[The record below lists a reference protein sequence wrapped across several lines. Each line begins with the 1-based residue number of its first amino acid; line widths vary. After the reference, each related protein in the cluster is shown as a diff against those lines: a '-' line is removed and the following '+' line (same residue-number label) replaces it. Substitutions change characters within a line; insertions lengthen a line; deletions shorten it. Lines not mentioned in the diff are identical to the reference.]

1 MFKFYAC
8 ILTMWLCMSL
18 AANAQSPTI
27 ALNGDYYASICANLP
42 FRLNVTTTGSFNAD
56 NKFSVQ
62 MRAAENQVTLGEF
75 PAVLSN
81 GRLEFT
87 LKDSVTYA
95 NRQVQFRAV
104 ASSPKTQ
111 SGWTY
116 GTFVYSRGQIILN
129 PTNQKDTINT
139 FDNVSVPL
147 SGTSIGEIRVTLN
160 DSTKFSFYAN
170 SGGFSV
176 TQSLTV
182 RSADAV
188 YTIAHAENTCGA
200 MGVSGRYQPVINAIS
215 VKTTSVTPNT
225 VCENSEVKVSFSTA
239 GTSFNAQTKY
249 RIRFS
254 ETYWQSSRR
263 SVEVPATLQ
272 GNYLVATF
280 PDKLK
285 LQSGQQFVVQVIT
298 DNPATVSTPSQN
310 TITVWPKTGAA
321 FATSSQ
327 TIDISNSAY
336 LNIKAYGL
344 PPFVV
349 ELTDGTKVTGS
360 YSDLGFHVT
369 PSSNQNYSIKSVT
382 SGCGTVNITD
392 QEVLQIKVRPGIRF
406 ATDPNTGL
414 IACAGPN
421 TRVKFASSA
430 ALTEAT
436 TYKIKVSPSNGNN
449 YFVNA
454 RRSGEYLEFPLS
466 TSVSYSNTSFQIV
479 TTNPSL
485 ESNYTFNL
493 IIQTPPK
500 INYYANSM
508 SGTVLSIPGRVSI
521 SYNMDGGAPYTIEEM
536 DGTVKTIDTWYTNGP
551 DLFVKQPTQYKIK
564 SIANDCFKNDNPGS
578 VTFTVK
584 NATEPGIYIEPI
596 KAAICNSDSIEVV
609 FGTVGQFGAGNKFS
623 IQTNQPCCDFK
634 PLRVVEQGGKYRV
647 KIPVDPSYNY
657 DGQIRVA
664 SSNPV
669 LFSNVENTRIQT
681 PAKDFYVYPDT
692 KPDEPYKYVASDA
705 GVSLSVNASTSLQ
718 SMIYTENDLEKSYT
732 FSPYSSGLMVKPKPG
747 ATTTYEIKSVT
758 NECGTFPVNKK
769 TYIRSMPNRIQFIS
783 GIASVYCVGSPLT
796 LPFSITEGM
805 DTGASY
811 SLEIAPGNT
820 SDFTPLVTGE
830 KGKQFN
836 TVIPQ
841 DFATGSYL
849 LRIVSSDGSISEPQG
864 TQISGLPTATLSPDN
879 GQSNPIKIEAG
890 QSLTLR
896 IRTEGVSPITAIFSD
911 NTRQDFYSGDQT
923 WYVSPIKSQQY
934 SIVSVSNACGYG
946 TTSGKVDVTVTPRLN
961 AYAQSTAVCE
971 GGSITVNY
979 ELIGD
984 ADLSDS
990 YVRFSIKEQS
1000 SDGKTITLD
1009 STRAPKGSITLK
1021 LPDALTGSYY
1031 AIVCSVAK
1039 YSLSTTL
1046 GVGVTTKPSV
1056 TLSGNTTINSG
1067 ESTQLI
1073 IKTNKYT
1080 SDMAKY
1086 TLSDGTSGSI
1096 YGSAGSGIYVNVTP
1110 TKTTTYTI
1118 TSIVNGC
1125 GNGVVSGSATV
1136 EVNPP
1141 SERTVTVTSIITKSG
1156 FNACTGDTIGVDYKT
1171 AGSFSAGNTFTVQI
1185 SDSTG
1190 RNFRNVTTIGNA
1202 KPIQAVVPGD
1212 LSPTAQYRI
1221 RVVASDPNTGS
1232 GAFGAPLVAMQ
1243 KARARF
1249 ASETVI
1255 FDGVN
1260 NPKITVLLG
1269 GGGPWYYQFGTDGS
1283 VMNRQAYTSTD
1294 VIELFQASP
1303 SQYYR
1308 LFRVSNGCGIGI
1320 IESPSTVKVEVIT
1333 ATEPN
1338 APAFQVI
1345 VAPNPVQ
1352 DILTIRSESGD
1363 EKTIQLISQS
1373 GVVVRTLN
1381 TREQEERFDIRTL
1394 PAGIYLLHINA
1405 KGKKATFKVIK
1416 Q

>member
-8 ILTMWLCMSL
+8 IFAMWLSFSL
-18 AANAQSPTI
+18 TASAQSPTI
-27 ALNGDYYASICANLP
+27 VLNGDYYSSICANVP

-62 MRAAENQVTLGEF
+62 MRSAENQATLAEF

-87 LKDSVTYA
+87 LTDSVTYA

-111 SGWTY
+111 STWTY
-116 GTFVYSRGQIILN
+116 GTFVYTKGRIILN

-139 FDNVSVPL
+139 FDNVSVPF
-147 SGTSIGEIRVTLN
+147 SGTGVGEIRVTLN
-160 DSTKFSFYAN
+160 DSTRFNFYAN
-170 SGGFSV
+170 PGGFSV
-176 TQSLTV
+176 NQPLTV
-182 RSADAV
+182 RGTNAV

-200 MGVSGRYQPVINAIS
+200 MEVSGRYQPVINATS
-215 VKTTSVTPNT
+215 VKTVSVAPNV
-225 VCENSEVKVSFSTA
+225 VCENSDVKVTFSTV
-239 GTSFNAQTKY
+239 GTPFNAQTKY

-263 SVEVPATLQ
+263 SVEAPATLQ

-285 LQSGQQFVVQVIT
+285 LQNGQQFSVQVIT

-321 FATSSQ
+321 FATASQ
-327 TIDISNSAY
+327 TIDISNPVY
-336 LNIKAYGL
+336 LNVKAYGL
-344 PPFVV
+344 PPFLV
-349 ELTDGTKVTGS
+349 ELTDGSKATGS
-360 YSDLGFHVT
+360 YSDLGFYVS

-382 SGCGTVNITD
+382 SGCGTVNISD

-406 ATDPNTGL
+406 AADPNKSL

-430 ALTEAT
+430 QLTDAT
-436 TYKIKVSPSNGNN
+436 TFKIKVSPSNGNN
-449 YFVNA
+449 YYVNA
-454 RRSGEYLEFPLS
+454 KRSGEYLEFPLS
-466 TSVSYSNTSFQIV
+466 TSVSYSNASFQIV

-485 ESNYTFNL
+485 ESNYTYNL
-493 IIQTPPK
+493 VIQTPPK
-500 INYYANSM
+500 ISYYANSM
-508 SGTVLSIPGRVSI
+508 SGTVLNIPSRLSV

-536 DGTVKTIDTWYTNGP
+536 DGTVKTIDTWYVSGP
-551 DLFVKQPTQYKIK
+551 ELFVKGPTEYKVK
-564 SIANDCFKNDNPGS
+564 SISNACFKNDSPGS

-584 NATEPGIYIEPI
+584 NATEPGIYIEPM
-596 KAAICNSDSIEVV
+596 KASICNSDSIEVV

-634 PLRVVEQGGKYRV
+634 PLRVVEQGGKYKV
-647 KIPVDPSYNY
+647 KIPVDQSYTY
-657 DGQIRVA
+657 DGEIRIA

-669 LFSNVENTRIQT
+669 LFSNIERTRIQI

-692 KPDEPYKYVASDA
+692 KPEEPYKYVASDA
-705 GVSLSVNASTSLQ
+705 GVSLSVSVNTSLL
-718 SMIYTENDLEKSYT
+718 SMIYTEDGVEKNYT
-732 FSPYSSGLMVKPKPG
+732 FGPYSTGLMVKPKPG

-783 GIASVYCVGSPLT
+783 GLASVYCAGSPLA
-796 LPFSITEGM
+796 LPFGVTEGT

-836 TVIPQ
+836 ATIPQ
-841 DFATGSYL
+841 DLATGSYL
-849 LRIVSSDGSISEPQG
+849 LRIVSSDGSVSELQS
-864 TQISGLPTATLSPDN
+864 TQISGPPTATLSPDN
-879 GQSNPIKIEAG
+879 GQSSPVKIEAG

-896 IRTEGVSPITAIFSD
+896 IRAEGASPITAIFSD
-911 NTRQDFYSGDQT
+911 NSRQDFYSGDQS
-923 WYVSPIKSQQY
+923 WYVTPARSQQY

-946 TTSGKVDVTVTPRLN
+946 TASGKVDVTVNPRLN

-1000 SDGKTITLD
+1000 NDGKTIVLD
-1009 STRAPKGSITLK
+1009 STRTPKGSVTLK

-1039 YSLSTTL
+1039 YNISTML

-1056 TLSGNTTINSG
+1056 TLSGSTTINSG
-1067 ESTQLI
+1067 ETTQLI

-1080 SDMAKY
+1080 SDMARY

-1096 YGSAGSGIYVNVTP
+1096 YGSAGSATYVAVTP
-1110 TKTTTYTI
+1110 TKTTTYTVV
-1118 TSIVNGC
+1118 SIVNGC

-1141 SERTVTVTSIITKSG
+1141 SERTVTVTALITKTGYS
-1156 FNACTGDTIGVDYKT
+1156 ACTGDTISVDYKT
-1171 AGSFSAGNTFTVQI
+1171 AGTFSAGNTFTVQI

-1202 KPIQAVVPGD
+1202 KPIQAIVPAD

-1221 RVVASDPNTGS
+1221 RITASDPNTGS
-1232 GAFGAPLVAMQ
+1232 GAYGTPLAAMQ

-1260 NPKITVLLG
+1260 NPKVTVLLG
-1269 GGGPWYYQFGTDGS
+1269 GGGPWFYQFGTDGS
-1283 VMNRQAYTSTD
+1283 VMSRQAYNSTD
-1294 VIELFQASP
+1294 VVELYQASP

-1308 LFRVSNGCGIGI
+1308 LFRVSNSCGAGI
-1320 IESPSTVKVEVIT
+1320 IESPSTVKVEVVT

-1352 DILTIRSESGD
+1352 DVLTVKSENSD

-1373 GVVVRTLN
+1373 GTVVHTVRTRQ
-1381 TREQEERFDIRTL
+1381 REESLDIRSL
-1394 PAGIYLLHINA
+1394 SPGVYLLHVDA

>member
-1 MFKFYAC
+1 MFKFYAR
-8 ILTMWLCMSL
+8 ILAMWLCVSL

-27 ALNGDYYASICANLP
+27 GLNGDYYASICTNVP
-42 FRLNVTTTGSFNAD
+42 FRLSVTTTGSFNAD

-62 MRAAENQVTLGEF
+62 MRAAENQVTLAEF
-75 PAVLSN
+75 PAVLSD

-116 GTFVYSRGQIILN
+116 GTFVYSRGRIILN

-139 FDNVSVPL
+139 FDNVSVPF
-147 SGTSIGEIRVTLN
+147 SGTSVGDIRVTLN

-170 SGGFSV
+170 PGGFSV
-176 TQSLTV
+176 TQPLTV
-182 RSADAV
+182 RSANAV
-188 YTIAHAENTCGA
+188 YTIAHAENICGA
-200 MGVSGRYQPVINAIS
+200 MEVTGRYQPVINAIS
-215 VKTTSVTPNT
+215 VKTVGVAPNT
-225 VCENSEVKVSFSTA
+225 VCENSEVKVTFSTA
-239 GTSFNAQTKY
+239 GTSFDAQTRY

-263 SVEVPATLQ
+263 SVEAPATLQ

-285 LQSGQQFVVQVIT
+285 LQSGQQFSVQVIT
-298 DNPATVSTPSQN
+298 DSPATVSTPSQN
-310 TITVWPKTGAA
+310 TITVWPKTSAT

-327 TIDISNSAY
+327 TTDIGNSVY
-336 LNIKAYGL
+336 LNVKAYGL
-344 PPFVV
+344 PPFLV
-349 ELTDGTKVTGS
+349 ELTDGSKVTGNS
-360 YSDLGFHVT
+360 TDLGFHVS

-406 ATDPNTGL
+406 ATDPNTSL

-430 ALTEAT
+430 QLTDAT

-449 YFVNA
+449 YYVNA
-454 RRSGEYLEFPLS
+454 NRSGEYLEFPLS

-485 ESNYTFNL
+485 ESNYTYNL

-500 INYYANSM
+500 IKYYANSM
-508 SGTVLSIPGRVSI
+508 SGTVLDIPGRLSV
-521 SYNMDGGAPYTIEEM
+521 SYNMDGGAPYRIEEM
-536 DGTVKTIDTWYTNGP
+536 DGTVKTVDTWYTNGP
-551 DLFVKQPTQYKIK
+551 ELFVKQPTQYKIK
-564 SIANDCFKNDNPGS
+564 SIANDCFKNENPGS

-596 KAAICNSDSIEVV
+596 KATICNGDSIEVV
-609 FGTVGQFGAGNKFS
+609 FGTVGQFGAGNKFT

-634 PLRVVEQGGKYRV
+634 PLRVVEQGGKYKV
-647 KIPVDPSYNY
+647 KIPAEASYNY
-657 DGQIRVA
+657 EGEIRIA

-669 LFSNVENTRIQT
+669 LFSNVERTRIQI

-692 KPDEPYKYVASDA
+692 KPEEPYKYVASDA
-705 GVSLSVNASTSLQ
+705 GVSLSVGVNTSLL

-732 FSPYSSGLMVKPKPG
+732 FEPYSYGLMVKPKPG

-769 TYIRSMPNRIQFIS
+769 TYIRAMPNRIQFTS
-783 GIASVYCVGSPLT
+783 GLASVYCAGSPLA

-836 TVIPQ
+836 TNIPQ

-864 TQISGLPTATLSPDN
+864 TQISGPPTATLSPDN
-879 GQSNPIKIEAG
+879 GQSNPVKIEAG

-896 IRTEGVSPITAIFSD
+896 IRTEGASPVTAIFSD
-911 NTRQDFYSGDQT
+911 NSRQDFYSSDQS
-923 WYVSPIKSQQY
+923 WYVTPARSQQY

-946 TTSGKVDVTVTPRLN
+946 TASGKVDVTVNPRLN
-961 AYAQSTAVCE
+961 ASAQSTAVCE

-1000 SDGKTITLD
+1000 SDGKTIALD
-1009 STRAPKGSITLK
+1009 STRALKGSVTLK

-1073 IKTNKYT
+1073 IQTNKYT
-1080 SDMAKY
+1080 SDMARY

-1096 YGSAGSGIYVNVTP
+1096 YGSPGSGTYVTVTP

-1190 RNFRNVTTIGNA
+1190 KNFRNITTIGNA
-1202 KPIQAVVPGD
+1202 KPIQAIVPGD

-1221 RVVASDPNTGS
+1221 RVIASDPNTGS

-1294 VIELFQASP
+1294 VVELFQASP

-1308 LFRVSNGCGIGI
+1308 LFRVSNGCGAGI
-1320 IESPSTVKVEVIT
+1320 IESPSTVKVEVVT

-1338 APAFQVI
+1338 TPSFQVT

-1352 DILTIRSESGD
+1352 DILTVKSESSD
-1363 EKTIQLISQS
+1363 EKTIQLISQNGS
-1373 GVVVRTLN
+1373 LVRAVK
-1381 TREQEERFDIRTL
+1381 TRLREEQLDIRNL
-1394 PAGIYLLHINA
+1394 SPGVYLLHVNA
-1405 KGKKATFKVIK
+1405 KGRKATFKVIK